1 VFDYCQNL
9 EFFSQNPAVT
19 DGATGASL
27 SKRLFA
33 ARLSLIAELDKR
45 EEHEAEK
52 ALRSETA
59 GRLHEEV
66 AAMNVD
72 NFIVRP
78 KRRLVEIYRDTK
90 AWETL
95 GAEQR
100 HELSENVA
108 GLPTELPTEDEEAKR
123 FDLLMLRLQLALLRA
138 EPGFAKLRD
147 QVRSIAEAL
156 EDQASIP
163 MVRERLELIQEIQTD
178 EYWQDV
184 TAPMLEIARK
194 RLRDIIKLME
204 KSKKKRVYTDFDD
217 EIGAGAEIEIIAAI
231 TEIDF
236 ERFKAKVQ
244 HFLKAHQDNIVI
256 HKLRRN
262 QPLTKRDLEELEKI
276 LIKAAGAPSPH
287 IAAAKEHGLGLFI
300 RALIGLDREAAK
312 EAFASFP
319 NGKLL
324 SANQIEFINLIIDH
338 LTEHGIIEAERL
350 YESPFTDLNPRGVEG
365 LFDTAQV
372 NELLSV
378 ISNIRAAA
386 A

>member
-300 RALIGLDREAAK
+300 RALIGLDQA
-312 EAFASFP
+312 
-319 NGKLL
+319 
-324 SANQIEFINLIIDH
+324 LI
-338 LTEHGIIEAERL
+338 
-350 YESPFTDLNPRGVEG
+350 
-365 LFDTAQV
+365 
-372 NELLSV
+372 
-378 ISNIRAAA
+378 
-386 A
+386 

>member
-1 VFDYCQNL
+1 
-9 EFFSQNPAVT
+9 
-19 DGATGASL
+19 
-27 SKRLFA
+27 
-33 ARLSLIAELDKR
+33 
-45 EEHEAEK
+45 
-52 ALRSETA
+52 
-59 GRLHEEV
+59 
-66 AAMNVD
+66 M
-72 NFIVRP
+72 
-78 KRRLVEIYRDTK
+78 
-90 AWETL
+90 
-95 GAEQR
+95 
-100 HELSENVA
+100 
-108 GLPTELPTEDEEAKR
+108 
-123 FDLLMLRLQLALLRA
+123 
-138 EPGFAKLRD
+138 RD

-204 KSKKKRVYTDFDD
+204 KTKKKRVYTDFDD

-287 IAAAKEHGLGLFI
+287 IATAKEHGLGLFI

-312 EAFASFP
+312 EAFASFI
-319 NGKLL
+319 NGKRL

-365 LFDTAQV
+365 LFDAAQV